1 MKFYVELLL
10 SPNLEI
16 PLHFIWQKLYPQIH
30 LTLVENKCGEHDSAV
45 GVAFPEYDT
54 NEFSIGTRL
63 RLFAE
68 TEKELEQ
75 LKLEKWLSRLTDYAQ
90 LSSIERVP
98 EQVSG
103 YAVFKHIKPKGNREK
118 LARRRSKRSGET
130 FQQSLAHFKSYEEE
144 RSDLPYINMHSETN
158 GHHFRL
164 FIERKLVK
172 KEQIGLF
179 SCYGLS
185 NKTTVPIF

>member
-63 RLFAE
+63 R
-68 TEKELEQ
+68 
-75 LKLEKWLSRLTDYAQ
+75 
-90 LSSIERVP
+90 
-98 EQVSG
+98 
-103 YAVFKHIKPKGNREK
+103 
-118 LARRRSKRSGET
+118 
-130 FQQSLAHFKSYEEE
+130 
-144 RSDLPYINMHSETN
+144 
-158 GHHFRL
+158 
-164 FIERKLVK
+164 
-172 KEQIGLF
+172 
-179 SCYGLS
+179 
-185 NKTTVPIF
+185 